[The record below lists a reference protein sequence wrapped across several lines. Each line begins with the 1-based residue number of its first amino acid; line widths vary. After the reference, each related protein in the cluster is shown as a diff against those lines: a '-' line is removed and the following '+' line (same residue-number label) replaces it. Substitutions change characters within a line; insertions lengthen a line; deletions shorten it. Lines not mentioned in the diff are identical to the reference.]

1 MGAGL
6 CALEHGGPETPR
18 AADGSAHSSRPSSET
33 VCSLRPTLAPI
44 ERSMPATEDFIVEA
58 ADSHDAEQGYPW
70 RWEVIYGEAHRSGA
84 CQTRVQAEREAATV
98 LVLLGAT
105 ERRARDLA

>member
-1 MGAGL
+1 MRAGSG
-6 CALEHGGPETPR
+6 ALERGGPETPG
-18 AADGSAHSSRPSSET
+18 AGGSAPSSRPSAT

-44 ERSMPATEDFIVEA
+44 ERSLAATEDFIVEA

-98 LVLLGAT
+98 LALLAAS
-105 ERRARDLA
+105 ERRGRELA